1 MLENLADD
9 DKLRLLR
16 FLCSFAWADLNVG
29 VPERKL
35 VVDLIRRFGLRAE
48 DAAMA
53 AGWLDH
59 PPNEDDIDPTDIPR
73 EHRQLVLDAVLEMV
87 GVDGRVDS
95 MEAESYAVLEAL
107 MTSLDEGEVPA

>member
-1 MLENLADD
+1 MLENLTDD
-9 DKLRLLR
+9 EKLRLLR

-29 VPERKL
+29 DPERKL
-35 VVDLIRRFGLRAE
+35 VVDLIRRFGLGDE
-48 DAAMA
+48 DSVMA

-73 EHRQLVLDAVLEMV
+73 DHRQLVLDAVLEMV

-107 MTSLDEGEVPA
+107 MNSLDDADAPV